1 MATRRVPAHI
11 WLMKRTFT
19 LLLAITA
26 SFVLSGCFSLNT
38 RGRGHGD
45 YLTTD
50 EVTIGFPRSATIETP
65 NIQIR

>member
-1 MATRRVPAHI
+1 
-11 WLMKRTFT
+11 MKRTLT
-19 LLLAITA
+19 LLLAITG
-26 SFVLSGCFSLNT
+26 SFILSGCFTVGT
-38 RGRGHGD
+38 RGRGHGG

>member
-1 MATRRVPAHI
+1 MAVGRIPAHL

-19 LLLAITA
+19 LLLVITG
-26 SFVLSGCFSLNT
+26 SFILSGCFSLGT
-38 RGRGHGD
+38 RGRGHVD